1 MPTVTNVSFPYNK
14 NRFHV
19 TLYERGNAPDYS
31 YVYAPGVQAAR
42 GFSEGY
48 DLNNCPKD
56 DDSGVIDVSGN
67 VGTDMMRFN
76 YLKIDYGNTGDGTK
90 WYFVTSKVIL
100 NYPSFDASNNQ
111 QNYTMQYNITL
122 DYWETYKDKLGTPNI
137 QLDRVTT
144 SDPAGWSDTTNYKTG
159 ILPFSNENRVT
170 SDVTAAPEDW
180 KAVVMWRAKKPTAQ
194 DNYVVDKLPTV
205 FKIEEGNQGIQNW
218 AQALEDL
225 ASEPP
230 EATNLFRSYIGCN
243 SYLVPKQMAT
253 KNGTSSDLEILAV
266 NFPAINGVHNILKYY
281 PFRRAFIKTID
292 GSCYELDPNKFSGER
307 LPDTVG
313 ATVCHSMT
321 PSPHSIIT
329 PHYAEPTLDVVCFA
343 GYPALSVTTTTPTQ
357 IQKVMSNIGGNS
369 IDVPVRLQAASGRF
383 IG

>member
-76 YLKIDYGNTGDGTK
+76 YLKIDYGNTGGGTK

-111 QNYTMQYNITL
+111 QNYTMQYNISL
-122 DYWETYKDKLGTPNI
+122 DYWETYKDKLGKPVM

-144 SDPAGWSDTTNYKTG
+144 SKPEGWADTSNYKTG
-159 ILPFSNENRVT
+159 IIPYSTENRRT
-170 SDVTAAPEDW
+170 SALSTIPSDW
-180 KAVVMWRAKKPTAQ
+180 KAMIMWRGKKPTAQ
-194 DNYVVDKLPTV
+194 DNFIVDKLPTV
-205 FKIEEGNQGIQNW
+205 FTITDQPNGVHDW
-218 AQALEDL
+218 AVALEAL

-230 EATNLFRSYIGCN
+230 EATNLFRSYVGCN
-243 SYLVPKQMAT
+243 SYIVPKQMAT
-253 KNGTSSDLEILAV
+253 KDGTESEKEDISVD
-266 NFPAINGVHNILKYY
+266 FPAIQGVHNILKFY
-281 PFRRAFIKTID
+281 PFRRAFIRTID
-292 GSCYELDPNKFSGER
+292 GSCYEIDPNKCAGER
-307 LPDTVG
+307 LPDTVVVT
-313 ATVCHSMT
+313 AYHSTT
-321 PSPHSIIT
+321 PSPHTIIR
-329 PHYAEPTLDVVCFA
+329 PHYTEPSPDNVCFS
-343 GYPALSVTTTTPTQ
+343 GYPALSVTTTTPTP
-357 IQKVMSNIGGNS
+357 IQKLTGSIGGNS
-369 IDVPVRLQAASGRF
+369 VDVPARLQAASGRF

>member
-1 MPTVTNVSFPYNK
+1 
-14 NRFHV
+14 
-19 TLYERGNAPDYS
+19 
-31 YVYAPGVQAAR
+31 
-42 GFSEGY
+42 
-48 DLNNCPKD
+48 
-56 DDSGVIDVSGN
+56 
-67 VGTDMMRFN
+67 
-76 YLKIDYGNTGDGTK
+76 
-90 WYFVTSKVIL
+90 
-100 NYPSFDASNNQ
+100 
-111 QNYTMQYNITL
+111 
-122 DYWETYKDKLGTPNI
+122 
-137 QLDRVTT
+137 
-144 SDPAGWSDTTNYKTG
+144 
-159 ILPFSNENRVT
+159 
-170 SDVTAAPEDW
+170 
-180 KAVVMWRAKKPTAQ
+180 MWRAKKPTAQ

-243 SYLVPKQMAT
+243 CYLVPKQMAT
-253 KNGTSSDLEILAV
+253 KDGTNSDLEMLAV

-329 PHYAEPTLDVVCFA
+329 PNYAEPTLDVVCFA

>member
-144 SDPAGWSDTTNYKTG
+144 SEPEGWSDTTNYKTG

-170 SDVTAAPEDW
+170 SDVTATPDDW

-218 AQALEDL
+218 AQSLEAL

-243 SYLVPKQMAT
+243 SYLVPKQMST
-253 KNGTSSDLEILAV
+253 EDGTSSDLEMLAV

-281 PFRRAFIKTID
+281 PYRRAFIKTID

>member
-67 VGTDMMRFN
+67 IGTDMMRFN

-122 DYWETYKDKLGTPNI
+122 DYWETYKDKLGAPTI

-144 SDPAGWSDTTNYKTG
+144 SEPEAWSDTTNYKTG

-170 SDVTAAPEDW
+170 SDVTAAPENW

-218 AQALEDL
+218 ATALESL

-230 EATNLFRSYIGCN
+230 EATNLFRSYVGCN

-253 KNGTSSDLEILAV
+253 EDGTNSDLEMLAV
-266 NFPAINGVHNILKYY
+266 NFPAISGVHNILKYY
-281 PFRRAFIKTID
+281 PYRRAFIKTID

-369 IDVPVRLQAASGRF
+369 MDVPVRLQAASGRF